1 VVRRTRAAGREGSP
15 GHRRDERH
23 PQTGFQ
29 QRWWRLRRMHGGRRG
44 PVGPR
49 LMRAAIAAKRRRDQ
63 RRRQIQ
69 PQLYGCLR
77 TDVPLRRMHG
87 DGIVPVGAVQ
97 WVRTDRNDPVTMRP
111 GLVGSFASCSP
122 MHPGPVVTLHR
133 PRHGCGRD
141 WRRGPGCLVGVTGSP
156 VRPRAGPVPVQALC
170 SRCEHMRLH
179 CRGVYPTGRNVQ
191 GVNAVNGRIWW
202 SGGLERPGVRD
213 FPGTAEPHG
222 SPVCECGNHSGRC
235 SQDFHACYPTG
246 GCGVDVDTVR
256 QFDGSGRDITT

>member
-1 VVRRTRAAGREGSP
+1 MCAAGGAGPLASGSYRRTKSEERSRHRASRSRGR
-15 GHRRDERH
+15 
-23 PQTGFQ
+23 
-29 QRWWRLRRMHGGRRG
+29 RRG
-44 PVGPR
+44 PGLV
-49 LMRAAIAAKRRRDQ
+49 AILTDCCSAPGSYRRTKSESGAD
-63 RRRQIQ
+63 
-69 PQLYGCLR
+69 
-77 TDVPLRRMHG
+77 PL
-87 DGIVPVGAVQ
+87 D
-97 WVRTDRNDPVTMRP
+97 RTDRNDPVTMRP

>member
-1 VVRRTRAAGREGSP
+1 MCAAGGAGPLASGSYRRTKSTIPSPCLTIARAAPGSGAGRNPDGLLLGSRVVP
-15 GHRRDERH
+15 QDEVRI
-23 PQTGFQ
+23 
-29 QRWWRLRRMHGGRRG
+29 RRG
-44 PVGPR
+44 PTGPR
-49 LMRAAIAAKRRRDQ
+49 
-63 RRRQIQ
+63 RQE
-69 PQLYGCLR
+69 R
-77 TDVPLRRMHG
+77 SRHH
-87 DGIVPVGAVQ
+87 
-97 WVRTDRNDPVTMRP
+97 W
-111 GLVGSFASCSP
+111 SEASLP
-122 MHPGPVVTLHR
+122 ARMHPGPVVTLHR

-170 SRCEHMRLH
+170 SRCEHMRLR